1 MNTCKPNYNKINM
14 SAKPNYTP
22 YVKIY
27 VKYNEP
33 IKYSYYK
40 IGDNNILLREIPCQA
55 PIYKIIKIPSQPLNF
70 PPPAAEPLNVQPP
83 QPLNFPPALEPL
95 NFPPALQPLNV
106 QPAQPLNVQLTDPL
120 KFQLVEP
127 LNFSPKK
134 LEEKY
139 DMQYIDP
146 PPGLESYIELNLKND
161 KPDISLPPGFE
172 SYNKQD
178 IISSK
183 PPGLDICISSKT
195 KKKKKLL
202 IFQ

>member
-1 MNTCKPNYNKINM
+1 MDMNTCEANYNKIDM
-14 SAKPNYTP
+14 SPKPNYTP

-55 PIYKIIKIPSQPLNF
+55 PIYKIIKIPPKPLNF
-70 PPPAAEPLNVQPP
+70 PPPAAEPLNLPAADS
-83 QPLNFPPALEPL
+83 LNL
-95 NFPPALQPLNV
+95 
-106 QPAQPLNVQLTDPL
+106 
-120 KFQLVEP
+120 
-127 LNFSPKK
+127 SPKK

-139 DMQYIDP
+139 NMQYINP
-146 PPGLESYIELNLKND
+146 PPGLESYVALNLNND

-172 SYNKQD
+172 SYNKHD
-178 IISSK
+178 IISYK
-183 PPGLDICISSKT
+183 PPGLDICVSSKT